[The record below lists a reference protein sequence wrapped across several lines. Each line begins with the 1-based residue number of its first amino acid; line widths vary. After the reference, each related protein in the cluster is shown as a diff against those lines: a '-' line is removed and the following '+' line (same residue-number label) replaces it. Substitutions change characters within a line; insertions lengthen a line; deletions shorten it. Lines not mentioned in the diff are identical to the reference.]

1 MRTYFQ
7 NKFLEMNKL
16 ILSAFFALTLFGYT
30 TTAQVKSTVKKL
42 PVKEQV
48 KANVNLNQVNAVID
62 LNNVKNDKV
71 SVTITPPKFAS
82 NEIIFHIPKTVPGTY
97 STDNY
102 GKLIDD
108 FKALD
113 KNGKELATS
122 KTDDNSWKI
131 SNAKSL
137 AKVTYYVNDTYD
149 SEVGKGYGQE
159 DIFSP
164 AGTNILESQN
174 FMVNNHGFVGYFE
187 DQKQLTEIPYKLT
200 VLHPKDLHGATSL
213 IDTNKSDTEDT
224 FMASRYFDLT
234 DNPIMYSKADI
245 ETFTVDGMEIVF
257 SVYSPNGVHSAKE
270 LLPDLEKTMRAQ
282 KAFLGSINSNKRY
295 TVLLYLSDV
304 AKNDA
309 KGFGALEHHTS
320 TTVVFPESMDTEAL
334 GEQLKD
340 VVSHEFFHTVTP
352 LSIHSKEIQYF
363 DYSNPKMSKHLW
375 MYEGVTE
382 YFANLFQ
389 VNQGLITADEFY
401 ERLAGKISNASTL
414 NDTMPFTEMSANVL
428 VEPYKNQYLNVYE
441 KGALIGMC
449 IDIIIRE
456 KSNGQRGI
464 LNLMKDL
471 SSEYGVDKPFD
482 DEELFGKI
490 IKLTYPEV
498 GEFLNTY
505 VAGKTPIPYDVYFAK
520 MGVTK
525 AKVMV
530 PANPFLKDK
539 SVPFITVNPSTK
551 EIVVIPGT
559 KLNSFM
565 DTLGLKGGDIILAF
579 NDKTY
584 NLDNIYDLIMVSQG
598 WETGDA
604 ISVKIKRNGVEQTIN
619 GKVKLDFDEEDGYKF
634 TDASKEKLNTAWLKG

>member
-1 MRTYFQ
+1 
-7 NKFLEMNKL
+7 MNKL
-16 ILSAFFALTLFGYT
+16 ILSAFFALAVSGHTV
-30 TTAQVKSTVKKL
+30 TAQMKSTVKKL

-48 KANVNLNQVNAVID
+48 KTNVNLNQVQAVID
-62 LNNVKNDKV
+62 LNKIIDDKV
-71 SVTITPPKFAS
+71 GVTITPSKFSS

-108 FKALD
+108 FKAFD
-113 KNGKELATS
+113 KSGKQLATT
-122 KTDDNSWKI
+122 KTDENSWKI

-137 AKVTYYVNDTYD
+137 SKVTYYVNDTYD
-149 SEVGKGYGQE
+149 TESGKGFGKE

-164 AGTNILESQN
+164 AGTNIIEGKN
-174 FMVNNHGFVGYFE
+174 FMVNIHGFVGYFE
-187 DQKQLTEIPYKLT
+187 DKTQLTEIPYKLT
-200 VLHPKDLHGATSL
+200 ILHPAALQGATSL

-257 SVYSPNGVHSAKE
+257 SVYSPNGTHSAKE

-282 KAFLGSINSNKRY
+282 KAFLGSINTNKRY
-295 TVLLYLSDV
+295 TVLLYLSEIG
-304 AKNDA
+304 KKDA
-309 KGFGALEHHTS
+309 MGFGALEHHKS
-320 TTVVFPESMDTEAL
+320 TTVVFPEIMDKEEL

-352 LSIHSKEIQYF
+352 LCIHSKEIQYF

-389 VNQGLITADEFY
+389 VNQGLITPDEFY
-401 ERLAGKISNASTL
+401 ERMTGKINNASSL
-414 NDTMPFTEMSANVL
+414 DDTMSFTEMSANVL
-428 VEPYKNQYLNVYE
+428 VEPYKDQYLNVYE

-456 KSNGQRGI
+456 KSDGQKGI
-464 LNLMKDL
+464 LSLMRDL
-471 SSEYGVDKPFD
+471 SNLYGVNKAFD

-490 IKLTYPEV
+490 TKLTYPEV
-498 GEFLNTY
+498 GAFLNTH
-505 VAGKTPIPYDVYFAK
+505 VAGKTPIPYADYFAK

-525 AKVMV
+525 SKVLV
-530 PANPFLKDK
+530 PVNPFLKDQAT
-539 SVPFITVNPSTK
+539 PYITVNPTSK
-551 EIVVIPGT
+551 EIIVIPST
-559 KLNSFM
+559 KLNNFM
-565 DTLGLKGGDIILAF
+565 TGLSLKGDDIIVSI
-579 NDKTY
+579 NDKPY
-584 NLDNIYDLIMVSQG
+584 NLDNIYDMIIESQN
-598 WETGDA
+598 WKDGDA
-604 ISVKIKRNGVEQTIN
+604 ISIKIKRDGVEQSIN
-619 GKVKLDFDEEDGYKF
+619 GKVKLDYDEEEGYKF
-634 TDASKEKLNTAWLKG
+634 TDESKKALNKYWLKG